1 LFNQFFVMCCS
12 RAGFLDHSLNCS
24 FRSVPPAELIVATS
38 HDGLDLTRSSP
49 GVNELHAKR
58 ESRQKTDNL
67 REALLKLADDC
78 DRIDIDTPPANLPQ
92 RLEKELIKEGL
103 PVL

>member
-1 LFNQFFVMCCS
+1 MCCS

-24 FRSVPPAELIVATS
+24 FRCVAPTELIVATS

-49 GVNELHAKR
+49 GLNELHAKR
-58 ESRQKTDNL
+58 ESRQKTDKL
-67 REALLKLADDC
+67 REALLQLADDYDC
-78 DRIDIDTPPANLPQ
+78 IDIDTPPAYLPQ
-92 RLEKELIKEGL
+92 RLVNELIEEGL